1 MHACLFRVALDGLGS
16 RLLPMPSV
24 ELTPE
29 ELDMLLRTV
38 TARVSDYWRMT
49 SQGRTEQE
57 QKRGLFLEALRD
69 KLRAA
74 QRKRST

>member
-1 MHACLFRVALDGLGS
+1 
-16 RLLPMPSV
+16 MPSV

-29 ELDMLLRTV
+29 ELDLLLRTV
-38 TARVSDYWRMT
+38 TARVSDHWRLT

-69 KLRAA
+69 KLRAT
-74 QRKRST
+74 QRKRSHE